1 MDAKFNKYDQIGLF
15 DRANITLAI
24 RRTGPGPLDPRGD
37 EVDPLAPSVP
47 PPVPPRPR
55 AVRGHR
61 VKAALL
67 RAVAAALDPLEI
79 ACCAFDRHARTLA
92 WNSTFLDFFP
102 EHRGFVHEGEPYA
115 DNLRRF
121 YLSRLPL
128 DELPLI
134 ERYIADGVERHQAQR
149 RAYEFEHRGVRV
161 RVSSVELGPFGR
173 VRFWRRVDKALS
185 GTLAPAAVHWGN
197 GAAGAHDPHA
207 AHAAHTATA
216 ATDATPANAANTA
229 PTPQPLPWQA
239 PPAAPPTHAAYR
251 HFHADTTQVLEHIAD
266 GVLVVDPADRVLWA
280 NRSFLRQ
287 YGLFS
292 VEQARGVSFE
302 GLYRAAWA
310 GAAQAPEFQRSL
322 DTLREN
328 RRFPG
333 APFELALPGA
343 QWLLV
348 TEQRGDAADGRGY
361 FVHVDITALKR
372 QQQALCAAEALAR
385 ESEARY
391 RLLAEYSSDITMALV
406 HDRITYVSPAVTKV
420 LGWRPEQIEGRR
432 LAELCHPDDAA
443 GIDAVMQHLS
453 GVPEADYRARAHHA
467 DGGCVWVEARA
478 RLTPAPDAACEAPML
493 VINLRSITARKA
505 IEDEL
510 DIARRRLE
518 ELAEKDG
525 LTGLANR
532 RRFDEA
538 LELEF
543 RRAEREARPLS
554 LLLIDIDNF
563 KALNDTHGHPAGDRV
578 LRRLAGLM
586 AGFAQRAGDVAARYG
601 GEEFALL
608 LPHTGSIQAE
618 ATAEQLRAAVAA
630 PGTLTPD
637 VMPITISIGVATT
650 ENSRLSA
657 LPEGL
662 VQLADEALYAA
673 KHAGKNCVR
682 SAHDPAANAEAGCQR
697 HGHAPA
703 AAPSPGPAPGDT
715 LH

>member
-1 MDAKFNKYDQIGLF
+1 M
-15 DRANITLAI
+15 
-24 RRTGPGPLDPRGD
+24 
-37 EVDPLAPSVP
+37 
-47 PPVPPRPR
+47 
-55 AVRGHR
+55 
-61 VKAALL
+61 KAALL

-121 YLSRLPL
+121 YLGRLSP

-134 ERYIADGVERHQAQR
+134 ERYIADGLERHASQR
-149 RAYEFEHRGVRV
+149 RPYEFDHRGIRV
-161 RVSSVELGPFGR
+161 RVSSADLGGFGR
-173 VRFWRRVDKALS
+173 LRFWRRVDTAAVAGVS
-185 GTLAPAAVHWGN
+185 TPAA
-197 GAAGAHDPHA
+197 ASA
-207 AHAAHTATA
+207 AHPAR
-216 ATDATPANAANTA
+216 TPYRYFNT
-229 PTPQPLPWQA
+229 
-239 PPAAPPTHAAYR
+239 
-251 HFHADTTQVLEHIAD
+251 DTTQVLERIAD

-292 VEQARGVSFE
+292 VEQARGQSFE
-302 GLYRAAWA
+302 ALYRAAWA
-310 GAAQAPEFQRSL
+310 DAPQAPEFQRSL
-322 DTLREN
+322 VTLHES

-343 QWLLV
+343 QWLRV
-348 TEQRGDAADGRGY
+348 TEQRGDAVDGRGY
-361 FVHVDITALKR
+361 FVHVDITTLKR
-372 QQQALCAAEALAR
+372 QQQALSTTEARAR

-391 RLLAEYSSDITMALV
+391 RLLAEYSSDITVALV
-406 HDRITYVSPAVTKV
+406 HDRVTYVSPSVTKV
-420 LGWRPEQIEGRR
+420 LGWRPQDIEGRR
-432 LAELCHPDDAA
+432 LAEFCHPDDAA

-453 GVPEADYRARAHHA
+453 GVPEADYRARARHA
-467 DGGCVWVEARA
+467 SGGHVWVEARA
-478 RLTPAPDAACEAPML
+478 RLTPAPDGAQQAPLL

-505 IEDEL
+505 VEDEL

-518 ELAEKDG
+518 EMAVKDG

-538 LELEF
+538 LEVEF
-543 RRAEREARPLS
+543 RRAQREARPLS
-554 LLLIDIDNF
+554 LLMIDIDNF
-563 KALNDTHGHPAGDRV
+563 KALNDAHGHPAGDRV
-578 LRRLAGLM
+578 LRRLAGLL

-608 LPHTGSIQAE
+608 LPHTGATHAE

-630 PGTLTPD
+630 PGTLTSD
-637 VMPITISIGVATT
+637 VIPITISIGLATT
-650 ENSRLSA
+650 DNSRLAA
-657 LPEGL
+657 LPESL

-682 SAHDPAANAEAGCQR
+682 AAHDPAAPAAHR
-697 HGHAPA
+697 GHAGLAGHAGHAAGDHASPA
-703 AAPSPGPAPGDT
+703 ALPGPAPGDT